1 MKNTKKTIQAQD
13 INSIKIS
20 FSSPEDILS
29 RSSGEVVKPETINYR
44 TYKPEMGG
52 LFCERVFGP
61 TKDFECHCG
70 KYKRIR
76 YRGIVCDRC
85 GVEVTEKKVRRERIG
100 HVNLVVPVAH
110 IWYFRTLPNKIGY
123 LLGLASKQLDMIIY
137 YERYVVINA
146 PSGISNNEGE
156 EVKYLDFLTEE
167 EYLDI
172 LDAQPSENQY
182 LSDDDPNKFVAKMGA
197 EAIRDLLAKINLDD
211 LSYQLRDQADN
222 ETSQQRKKEALKR
235 LQVVESMREG
245 QKHTENRP
253 EWMTVK
259 IIPVIPPE
267 LRPLVPLDGGRFA
280 TSDLNDLYRRV
291 IIRNN
296 RLKRLMEINAP
307 EIILRNEKRML
318 QESVDALFDN
328 SRKSA
333 SVKTDGKRPLKSL
346 SDSLKGK
353 QGRFRQNLLGKR
365 VDYSARSVIVV
376 GPELQMHECGLPKD
390 MAAELYKPFI
400 IRKLIERGIVKTVKS
415 AKKIIDTK
423 EPVVWDI
430 LENVM
435 KGHPVLLNRAPTLHR
450 LGIQAFQPKMIEG
463 KAIQLH
469 PLACAAFNADF
480 DGDQMAV
487 HLPLGAAAILEAQVL
502 MLSSHNILNPANGSP
517 ITIPSQDM
525 ILGLYYMTKE
535 RISTDDLK
543 VNGEGMNFY
552 SLDEVKIAYNEKVA
566 DLHALINVRIADSN
580 GETSLIKTTVGRVL
594 FNEFVP
600 KEVGFI
606 NELLTKKALRNI
618 IGKVLEIC
626 GVAATVHFLDAIKTA
641 GFNMAFKGGLSFN
654 LGDVIVPDEKE
665 KLIDDANQK
674 VDEIKNN
681 YSMGFITNNE
691 RYNQVIDVWTTTNAR
706 LTDTVMHNISSDKQ
720 GFNSVYMMLDSGARG
735 SKEQIRQLSGMR
747 GLMAKP
753 KKSGD
758 HGESIIENPITTNFR
773 EGLSILEYFIST
785 HGARKG
791 LADTALKT
799 ADAGYLT
806 RRLVDV
812 AQDVIITEEDCY
824 TLKGLEVF
832 ALKDNDDILESL
844 AERISGRISLHDV
857 YHPDTEELLVASN
870 EMISES
876 ISKII
881 DDSGIESV
889 EVRSAL
895 TCQTRRGICRMCY
908 GKSLST
914 NRMSQVGDPVGV
926 VAAQSV
932 GEPGTQLT
940 LRTFHVGGTASRSEV
955 DSSVMVK
962 KDGRLEIEDLRTV
975 KSKNKSI
982 EIVVSR
988 AAEAKIVD
996 DKNGIII
1003 SSSIIPYGSS
1013 IFIKDGNVKKGDKI
1027 CEWDPYNAVIISE
1040 DSGKIEFNDILEG
1053 VSYRTESDEQTG
1065 YQEKVIIDS
1074 RNKKISP
1081 SLSVGNKNYSIPVGA
1096 HLAVEDG
1103 DKIDAGTVLVKIP
1116 RAASSSG
1123 DITGG
1128 LPRVTEMFEAR
1139 NPSNPAVVTE
1149 VDGSVSFDKVI
1160 RGNRQIIIT
1169 TKTGEKK
1176 KYLVKLSKHIL
1187 VQENDYVK
1195 SGMPLCDGVI
1205 TPSDILAIK
1214 GVVEVQ
1220 QFIVNEI
1227 QDVYRL
1233 QGVKINDKHFEVL
1246 VRQMMRKVKI
1256 THSGDTYFL
1265 EGTLVGKDTF
1275 QEQNDKLFGMK
1286 IVTDAGDSDALKPGQ
1301 IVSPRELREENS
1313 RLKRKDIKEVQA
1325 RDAIAAVASPVL
1337 QGITRAS
1344 LQVDSW
1350 ISAASFQQ
1358 TTKVLNEAAI
1368 NAKSDNLFGLKENVI
1383 IGKKIPA
1390 GTGLINAEDTLVGSQ
1405 EEYDRLMQLKEEVSV
1420 VSEEVSD
1427 QVS

>member
-1 MKNTKKTIQAQD
+1 
-13 INSIKIS
+13 
-20 FSSPEDILS
+20 
-29 RSSGEVVKPETINYR
+29 
-44 TYKPEMGG
+44 
-52 LFCERVFGP
+52 
-61 TKDFECHCG
+61 
-70 KYKRIR
+70 
-76 YRGIVCDRC
+76 
-85 GVEVTEKKVRRERIG
+85 
-100 HVNLVVPVAH
+100 
-110 IWYFRTLPNKIGY
+110 
-123 LLGLASKQLDMIIY
+123 
-137 YERYVVINA
+137 
-146 PSGISNNEGE
+146 
-156 EVKYLDFLTEE
+156 
-167 EYLDI
+167 
-172 LDAQPSENQY
+172 
-182 LSDDDPNKFVAKMGA
+182 
-197 EAIRDLLAKINLDD
+197 
-211 LSYQLRDQADN
+211 
-222 ETSQQRKKEALKR
+222 
-235 LQVVESMREG
+235 
-245 QKHTENRP
+245 
-253 EWMTVK
+253 
-259 IIPVIPPE
+259 
-267 LRPLVPLDGGRFA
+267 
-280 TSDLNDLYRRV
+280 
-291 IIRNN
+291 
-296 RLKRLMEINAP
+296 
-307 EIILRNEKRML
+307 
-318 QESVDALFDN
+318 
-328 SRKSA
+328 
-333 SVKTDGKRPLKSL
+333 
-346 SDSLKGK
+346 
-353 QGRFRQNLLGKR
+353 
-365 VDYSARSVIVV
+365 
-376 GPELQMHECGLPKD
+376 
-390 MAAELYKPFI
+390 
-400 IRKLIERGIVKTVKS
+400 
-415 AKKIIDTK
+415 
-423 EPVVWDI
+423 
-430 LENVM
+430 
-435 KGHPVLLNRAPTLHR
+435 
-450 LGIQAFQPKMIEG
+450 MIEG

-502 MLSSHNILNPANGSP
+502 MLASHNILNPANGSP

-535 RISTDDLK
+535 KKSTNNDK
-543 VNGEGMNFY
+543 VKAEGMIFY
-552 SLDEVKIAYNEKVA
+552 SLEEVKIAYNEKVA
-566 DLHALINVRIADSN
+566 DLHALIKVRVTDAN
-580 GETSLIKTTVGRVL
+580 GSSSLIETTVGRVL

-600 KEVGFI
+600 EEVDYV
-606 NELLTKKALRNI
+606 NELLTKKALRNV
-618 IGKVLEIC
+618 IGNVLEIC
-626 GVAATVHFLDAIKTA
+626 GVAATVHFLDAIKTI
-641 GFNMAFKGGLSFN
+641 GFSMAFRGGLSFN
-654 LGDVIVPDEKE
+654 LGDVIVPEEKE
-665 KLIDDANQK
+665 GLIEDANKK
-674 VDEIKNN
+674 VDEIKGN
-681 YSMGFITNNE
+681 YAMGFITNNE

-706 LTDTVMHNISSDKQ
+706 LTDTVMKNISSDKQ

-812 AQDVIITEEDCY
+812 AQDVIINEDDCG
-824 TLKGLEVF
+824 TLKGLDVF
-832 ALKDNDDILESL
+832 ALKDNDEILESL

-857 YHPDTEELLVASN
+857 YHPETEKILVLSN
-870 EMISES
+870 EMISDTS
-876 ISKII
+876 AKLI
-881 DDSGIESV
+881 DNAGIESI

-914 NRMSQVGDPVGV
+914 NRMAQVGEPVGV

-955 DSSVMVK
+955 DSSIIIK

-975 KSKNKSI
+975 KSKDKNGKVV

-988 AAEAKIVD
+988 AAETKVID

-1003 SSSIIPYGSS
+1003 SSSIVPYGST
-1013 IFIKDGNVKKGDKI
+1013 IFIKEGPVIKGDKV
-1027 CEWDPYNAVIISE
+1027 CEWDAYNAVIVSE
-1040 DSGKIEFNDILEG
+1040 IAGKIEFNDITEG

-1074 RNKKISP
+1074 RSKKISP
-1081 SLSVGNKNYSIPVGA
+1081 SLTIGEKNYSIPVGA
-1096 HLAVEDG
+1096 HLAVEHG
-1103 DKIDAGTVLVKIP
+1103 AKVSAGEILVKIP
-1116 RAASSSG
+1116 RSAGSSG

-1149 VDGSVSFDKVI
+1149 VDGSVSFDKVV

-1169 TKTGEKK
+1169 TKTGETK

-1195 SGMPLCDGVI
+1195 AGMPLCDGVI

-1214 GVVEVQ
+1214 GIVEVQ

-1246 VRQMMRKVKI
+1246 VRQMMRKVQI

-1265 EGTLVGKDTF
+1265 EDALIGKDAF
-1275 QEQNDKLFGMK
+1275 QEQNDKLFGTK
-1286 IVTDAGDSDALKPGQ
+1286 IITDAGDSEELKVGQ
-1301 IVSPRELREENS
+1301 IVSARELREENS
-1313 RLKRKDIKEVQA
+1313 RIRRKDAKVVQA
-1325 RDAIAAVASPVL
+1325 RDAVAAVASPVL

-1368 NAKSDNLFGLKENVI
+1368 NAKRDHLIGLKENVI

-1390 GTGLINAEDTLVGSQ
+1390 GTGLISAADTVVGSQ
-1405 EEYDRLMQLKEEVSV
+1405 VEYEKLMQLKEEMANTSDEHDV
-1420 VSEEVSD
+1420 VAEVTDSGK
-1427 QVS
+1427 